1 MFANILFVLAVRES
15 EGGQTGVLTQ
25 NHQDTNELTTDI
37 KYTGTRLLKKK
48 KQACSLED
56 HQEDLRPLLQQGDL
70 QQREQGGDKSSRPHR
85 EVLMYQPCM
94 QGGGVAESCGLT
106 PLRCLF
112 DHQQAGHCVPH
123 HPGQVLPSR
132 PRPQEDL
139 NRYKVELSYRTLSVC
154 LRIVA
159 SKPHKTRAG

>member
-70 QQREQGGDKSSRPHR
+70 QQRERGGDKRNRPHR

-112 DHQQAGHCVPH
+112 DHQQAGQGVPH

-139 NRYKVELSYRTLSVC
+139 NRYKVELRTLFYC

-159 SKPHKTRAG
+159 SKPHKTLAV

>member
-70 QQREQGGDKSSRPHR
+70 QQRERGGDKRNRPHR

-112 DHQQAGHCVPH
+112 DHQQAGQGVPH
-123 HPGQVLPSR
+123 HLGQVLPSR

-139 NRYKVELSYRTLSVC
+139 NRYKVELRTLFYC

-159 SKPHKTRAG
+159 SKPHKTLAV

>member
-48 KQACSLED
+48 KQARSLED

-70 QQREQGGDKSSRPHR
+70 QQRERGGDKRSSR
-85 EVLMYQPCM
+85 EVLMYQPRVQ

-106 PLRCLF
+106 P
-112 DHQQAGHCVPH
+112 
-123 HPGQVLPSR
+123 PSM
-132 PRPQEDL
+132 PL
-139 NRYKVELSYRTLSVC
+139 
-154 LRIVA
+154 
-159 SKPHKTRAG
+159 